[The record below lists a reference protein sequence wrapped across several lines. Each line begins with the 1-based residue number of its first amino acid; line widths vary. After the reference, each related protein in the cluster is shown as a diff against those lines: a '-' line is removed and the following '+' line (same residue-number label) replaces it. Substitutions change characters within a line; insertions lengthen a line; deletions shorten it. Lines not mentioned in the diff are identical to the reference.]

1 MSKRHHHCHA
11 CGAAYV
17 DVDAWPRRCQACG
30 NVTYQN
36 PTPVAVIVVPVV
48 DDGGAGVL
56 VIQRGAVAASGQ
68 WALPGGFVDVGEDF
82 VAAAVRE
89 LREETGVVV
98 DAAGVRLLSV
108 AVAGRGDVLLGV
120 CEAAPLAAAALP
132 PFVASGETAAR
143 EVVRAPIALAFPV
156 HTTALAA
163 FFARSVS
170 GAR

>member
-17 DVDAWPRRCQACG
+17 DVDAWPRRCAACG

-36 PTPVAVIVVPVV
+36 PTPVAVILVPVT
-48 DDGGAGVL
+48 DGTDGPGVL
-56 VIQRGAVAASGQ
+56 VIERGNVAASGQ
-68 WALPGGFVDVGEDF
+68 PALPGGFVDVGEDF

-98 DAAGVRLLSV
+98 DAATVRLVSV

-120 CEAAPLAAAALP
+120 CEAAPIAASALP
-132 PFVASGETAAR
+132 PFVASAETTAR
-143 EVVRAPIALAFPV
+143 TVVRAPVALAFPV
-156 HTTALAA
+156 HTQALAA
-163 FFARSVS
+163 FFGRRT
-170 GAR
+170 G